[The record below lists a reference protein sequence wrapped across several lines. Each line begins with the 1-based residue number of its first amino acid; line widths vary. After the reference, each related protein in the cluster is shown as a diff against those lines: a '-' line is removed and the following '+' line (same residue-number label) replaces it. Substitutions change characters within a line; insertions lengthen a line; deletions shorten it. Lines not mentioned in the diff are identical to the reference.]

1 MAEVKA
7 GSWVEIYSVILEPGQ
22 RAPQVP
28 EDTAKVPLEL
38 KVKGF
43 LQSAANLGDEVEIE
57 TIIGRKYTGK
67 LIEAEPSYDHSY
79 GRPIPELLK
88 VGQELKEIIKTE
100 GGNG

>member
-38 KVKGF
+38 KLKGF
-43 LQSAANLGDEVEIE
+43 LVDDADIGDEVEIE
-57 TIIGRKYTGK
+57 SIIGRKYTGK
-67 LIEAEPSYDHSY
+67 LIDADPSYDHSY

-88 VGQELKEIIKTE
+88 VGRELKEIINDE